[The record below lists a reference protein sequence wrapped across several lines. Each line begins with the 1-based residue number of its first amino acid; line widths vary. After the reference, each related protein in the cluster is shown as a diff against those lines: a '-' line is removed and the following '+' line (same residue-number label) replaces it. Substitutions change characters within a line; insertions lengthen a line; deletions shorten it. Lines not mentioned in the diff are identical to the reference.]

1 MRINDF
7 CKQFSESEAFR
18 KKSRLLI
25 IPNQQ
30 ENAQVRSFL
39 AESPLAEKVRI
50 SECITQNKFLPAPRR
65 LFVDLEQKIRD
76 VNQAGKTAF
85 VTGLDAIMELWALP
99 LAAEGYGILRDLLGE
114 QELSCLFLSVQ
125 YGENAQTAFESN
137 PRYKEGQTIL
147 RVGEEASSEVPRRT
161 IRIIAKEFRYD
172 PIQGSVLDSLSA
184 FIREHENGLLADVAN
199 ICVDS
204 NGQPLAGIREDLLQ
218 VHSRQLFLKVF
229 CALDAEL
236 SEQAID
242 WLYGEIHETP
252 GNALAFIQRRFC
264 KHGVTSPETLKT
276 APQQIVQV
284 SQAEPQ
290 VSELLVWML
299 KSSLPEGSYL
309 HEVLSDPD
317 FKREQFLNF
326 YVCEALNLLEHPRS
340 QEFAEERKA
349 GLQQIGTDFVSGELA
364 QFIRQSRDYP
374 EEQIVPWL
382 NLQTDMEK
390 HELLRRFMASSA
402 AKVPPAILK
411 VYPLLRAYMEPY
423 KLGLVELNGYFD
435 EYRMLK
441 IKNLVT
447 QEFCERAKQIQIHLP
462 GISTRDAL
470 VQQYAGQE
478 DTALLVVDGL
488 GAEYLPLLIS
498 LAQRRNL
505 GILTAEPAFVRLPT
519 STEFNSIQWPN
530 ERRLQEIKSLD
541 NNLHNGAEMHT
552 VKPQEEDFAASLEIF
567 EEQILPAA
575 AKAMTRFSQVVLT
588 SDHGATRLAACASQ
602 QGMAQTIPMPDGC
615 EISDWRYTKKISGME
630 MDSALMENLAGTHW
644 IVKGYDRLPKKGP
657 KLHEMHGGATYE
669 ECLVPFIVFKQGAV
683 FVPKAQQTHDT
694 GSEFVENSDFDL

>member
-1 MRINDF
+1 MRVNDF
-7 CKQFSESEAFR
+7 CKHFSESEAFR

-39 AESPLAEKVRI
+39 TESPLAEKVRI
-50 SECITQNKFLPAPRR
+50 SDSITQNRFLPAPGR

-76 VNQAGKTAF
+76 VNHAGKTAF
-85 VTGLDAIMELWALP
+85 VTGLDAVMELWTLP
-99 LAAEGYGILRDLLGE
+99 LSTEGYGILRDLLGKR
-114 QELSCLFLSVQ
+114 ELNCLFLSTQ

-137 PRYKEGQTIL
+137 PRFKEGQTIL
-147 RVGEEASSEVPRRT
+147 RVGEEASSDAPHHT

-218 VHSRQLFLKVF
+218 IHSRKLFLKVF
-229 CALDAEL
+229 CALDVEL
-236 SEQAID
+236 SEPAID
-242 WLYGEIHETP
+242 WLYGKIHKTP
-252 GNALAFIQRRFC
+252 GNALAFIQKYFC
-264 KHGVTSPETLKT
+264 KHGVSSPETLKT
-276 APQQIVQV
+276 APQQIVKV
-284 SQAEPQ
+284 FQAEPQ
-290 VSELLVWML
+290 VGELLVWML
-299 KSSLPEGSYL
+299 KRSLLEGSYL
-309 HEVLSDPD
+309 YEVLSNPG
-317 FKREQFLNF
+317 FKCEQFLNS
-326 YVCEALNLLEHPRS
+326 YVCEALDLLEHPRS

-349 GLQQIGTDFVSGELA
+349 GLQQIGTNLVSGELA
-364 QFIRQSRDYP
+364 QFIRQSRGYM

-411 VYPLLRAYMEPY
+411 VYPLLQAYMEPY
-423 KLGLVELNGYFD
+423 ELGMVELNGYFD

-441 IKNLVT
+441 IKNKVT
-447 QEFCERAKQIQIHLP
+447 KEFCERAKQIQIHLP
-462 GISTRDAL
+462 GISTRDSL
-470 VQQYAGQE
+470 VKQYAGQE

-488 GAEYLPLLIS
+488 GVEYLPILIS
-498 LAQRRNL
+498 LAQKWNL
-505 GILTAEPAFVRLPT
+505 GIFTAEPAFVRLPT
-519 STEFNSIQWPN
+519 STKFNSIQWPE
-530 ERRLQEIKSLD
+530 ERRRQEIKSLD
-541 NNLHNGAEMHT
+541 NNLHNGSEMHA
-552 VKPQEEDFAASLEIF
+552 VKPWEEDFAASLEIF
-567 EEQILPAA
+567 EKILSIVAET
-575 AKAMTRFSQVVLT
+575 MTQSSQVVLT

-615 EISDWRYTKKISGME
+615 EISDWRYTTKIPGME
-630 MDSALMENLAGTHW
+630 MNSALMENMAGTHW
-644 IVKGYDRLPKKGP
+644 VVKGYDRLPKKGP

-669 ECLVPFIVFKQGAV
+669 ECLVPFIVFRQGAI
-683 FVPKAQQTHDT
+683 FVPKAQQVRDT
-694 GSEFVENSDFDL
+694 GSEYVENSDFDL

>member
-18 KKSRLLI
+18 RKSRLLV

-30 ENAQVRSFL
+30 ECEQIRSYF
-39 AESPLAEKVRI
+39 AESPFVEKVRI
-50 SECITQNKFLPAPRR
+50 SDCITRNDFLPAPKR
-65 LFVDLEQKIRD
+65 LFIDLEEKIKA
-76 VNQAGKTAF
+76 VNQTGKIAL
-85 VTGLDAIMELWALP
+85 VPGLDAIMELWTIPFAK
-99 LAAEGYGILRDLLGE
+99 EGYVILRDLLE
-114 QELSCLFLSVQ
+114 KQNLNCIFLAIQ
-125 YGENAQTAFESN
+125 YDENAQTAFESN

-147 RVGEEASSEVPRRT
+147 RVGEEASSEVTRHT
-161 IRIIAKEFRYD
+161 IRLIDKEFKND
-172 PIQGSVLDSLSA
+172 PIPGSVLNSLSA
-184 FIREHENGLLADVAN
+184 FIREHENGLLAEVAN

-204 NGQPLAGIREDLLQ
+204 NGHALAGIREELLQ
-218 VHSRQLFLKVF
+218 IHSRDLFLKAF
-229 CALDAEL
+229 CALDADL
-236 SEQAID
+236 SESAID
-242 WLYGEIHETP
+242 WLYEEIHDTP
-252 GNALAFIQRRFC
+252 GNALAFIQKRFC
-264 KHGVTSPETLKT
+264 KQGVTSPETLKT
-276 APQQIVQV
+276 APQQIF
-284 SQAEPQ
+284 QAKSHIGEI
-290 VSELLVWML
+290 LVWML

-309 HEVLSDPD
+309 HEVLLDPD

-340 QEFAEERKA
+340 QEFAAERKA
-349 GLQQIGTDFVSGELA
+349 GVQQIGTELVSGELA

-390 HELLRRFMASSA
+390 HELLRRFMASGA
-402 AKVPPAILK
+402 AKVPQAVLK

-441 IKNLVT
+441 LKNIVT

-470 VQQYAGQE
+470 VQQYVGQD

-488 GAEYLPLLIS
+488 GAEYLPLLIA
-498 LAQRRNL
+498 LAQKRNL
-505 GILTAEPAFVRLPT
+505 GILSAEPAFVRLPT
-519 STEFNSIQWPN
+519 STEFNSIQWPK
-530 ERRLQEIKSLD
+530 ERRLPEIKSLD
-541 NNLHNGAEMHT
+541 NNLHNGVEMHT

-567 EEQILPAA
+567 EEQIMPAA
-575 AKAMTRFSQVVLT
+575 AKAMTHFSQVVLT

-602 QGMAQTIPMPDGC
+602 QGMARTIPMPEGC
-615 EISDWRYTKKISGME
+615 EISDWRYTKKLPGME
-630 MDSALMENLAGTHW
+630 MNSELMENLAGTHW

-669 ECLVPFIVFKQGAV
+669 ECLVPFIVFKQDAV
-683 FVPKAQQTHDT
+683 FIPKAQQTQSTD
-694 GSEFVENSDFDL
+694 SEFIENSDFDL

>member
-30 ENAQVRSFL
+30 ENAQIRSFL
-39 AESPLAEKVRI
+39 AESPLVEKVRI
-50 SECITQNKFLPAPRR
+50 SKCITQNKFLPAPKR

-76 VNQAGKTAF
+76 VNQTGKTAF
-85 VTGLDAIMELWALP
+85 VTGLDAIMELWTLP
-99 LAAEGYGILRDLLGE
+99 LAAEGYEILRDLLGKP
-114 QELSCLFLSVQ
+114 ELNCLFLSIQ
-125 YGENAQTAFESN
+125 YGENALAAFESN

-161 IRIIAKEFRYD
+161 IRLVDKEFRND
-172 PIQGSVLDSLSA
+172 PIPGSVLGSLSK
-184 FIREHENGLLADVAN
+184 FIQEHEDGLLADVAN

-204 NGQPLAGIREDLLQ
+204 NGQDLAGIREELLQ
-218 VHSRQLFLKVF
+218 IHSRKLFLKVF
-229 CALDAEL
+229 CALDADL
-236 SEQAID
+236 SERAID
-242 WLYGEIHETP
+242 WLYGEIHENP

-264 KHGVTSPETLKT
+264 KQGVTSPETLKT
-276 APQQIVQV
+276 APQQIF
-284 SQAEPQ
+284 QAEPQ
-290 VSELLVWML
+290 IAELLVWML
-299 KSSLPEGSYL
+299 KSSLPDGSYL

-326 YVCEALNLLEHPRS
+326 YVCEALNLLEHPRV

-349 GLQQIGTDFVSGELA
+349 GLQQIGTELVSGELA
-364 QFIRQSRDYP
+364 QFIRQSRDFP

-447 QEFCERAKQIQIHLP
+447 QEFCEQAKQIQIHLP

-470 VQQYAGQE
+470 VQQYVGQE
-478 DTALLVVDGL
+478 DTALLIVDGL

-498 LAQRRNL
+498 LAQKRNL

-519 STEFNSIQWPN
+519 STEFNSIQWPA
-530 ERRLQEIKSLD
+530 ERRWPEIKSLD

-567 EEQILPAA
+567 EEQILPAV

-602 QGMAQTIPMPDGC
+602 QGMAQTIPMPEGC
-615 EISDWRYTKKISGME
+615 EISDWRYTKKIPGME
-630 MDSALMENLAGTHW
+630 MNSALMENLAGTHW
-644 IVKGYDRLPKKGP
+644 VVKGYDRLPKKGP

-669 ECLVPFIVFKQGAV
+669 ECLVPFIVFKPGAV
-683 FVPKAQQTHDT
+683 FVPKAQQTRDT

>member
-30 ENAQVRSFL
+30 ENAQIRSFL
-39 AESPLAEKVRI
+39 AESPLVEKVRI
-50 SECITQNKFLPAPRR
+50 SECITQNKFLPAPKR

-76 VNQAGKTAF
+76 VNQMGKTAF
-85 VTGLDAIMELWALP
+85 VTGLDAILELWTLP
-99 LAAEGYGILRDLLGE
+99 LTTEGYEILRDLLGKP
-114 QELSCLFLSVQ
+114 ELSCLFLSIQ

-147 RVGEEASSEVPRRT
+147 RVGEGASSEVPRRT
-161 IRIIAKEFRYD
+161 IRLVDKEFRND
-172 PIQGSVLDSLSA
+172 PIPGSVLGSLSK
-184 FIREHENGLLADVAN
+184 FIQEHEDGLLADVAN

-204 NGQPLAGIREDLLQ
+204 NGQNLAGIREELLQ
-218 VHSRQLFLKVF
+218 IHSRKLFLKVF
-229 CALDAEL
+229 CALDADL

-252 GNALAFIQRRFC
+252 GNALAFIQGRFC
-264 KHGVTSPETLKT
+264 KQGVTAPETLKT
-276 APQQIVQV
+276 APQQIF
-284 SQAEPQ
+284 QAEPQ
-290 VSELLVWML
+290 IAELLVWML
-299 KSSLPEGSYL
+299 KSSLPDGSYL
-309 HEVLSDPD
+309 HEVLSNPD

-326 YVCEALNLLEHPRS
+326 YVCEALNLLEHPRV

-349 GLQQIGTDFVSGELA
+349 GLRQIGTELVSGELA

-374 EEQIVPWL
+374 EEQIIPWL

-435 EYRMLK
+435 EYRMQK

-470 VQQYAGQE
+470 IQQYVGQE

-498 LAQRRNL
+498 LAQKRNL

-519 STEFNSIQWPN
+519 STEFNSIQWPD
-530 ERRLQEIKSLD
+530 ERRLPEIKSLD

-567 EEQILPAA
+567 EEQILPTA
-575 AKAMTRFSQVVLT
+575 AKAMTRYSQVVLT

-602 QGMAQTIPMPDGC
+602 RGMAQTIPMPEGC
-615 EISDWRYTKKISGME
+615 EISDWRYTKKIPGME
-630 MDSALMENLAGTHW
+630 MNSALMENLAGTHW

-683 FVPKAQQTHDT
+683 FVPKAQQTRDT

>member
-30 ENAQVRSFL
+30 ENAQIRSFL
-39 AESPLAEKVRI
+39 AESPLVEKVRI
-50 SECITQNKFLPAPRR
+50 SECITQNKFLPAPKR

-76 VNQAGKTAF
+76 VNQTGKTAF
-85 VTGLDAIMELWALP
+85 VTGLDAILELWTLP
-99 LAAEGYGILRDLLGE
+99 LAAEGYEILRDLLGKP
-114 QELSCLFLSVQ
+114 ELSCLFLSIQ

-147 RVGEEASSEVPRRT
+147 RVGEEASSEAPRHT
-161 IRIIAKEFRYD
+161 IRLIDKEFKND
-172 PIQGSVLDSLSA
+172 PIPGSVLGSLSK
-184 FIREHENGLLADVAN
+184 FIQEHEDGLLADVAN

-204 NGQPLAGIREDLLQ
+204 NGQNLAGIREELLQ
-218 VHSRQLFLKVF
+218 IHSRRLFLRVF
-229 CALDAEL
+229 CALDADL

-252 GNALAFIQRRFC
+252 GNALAFLQGRFC
-264 KHGVTSPETLKT
+264 KQGVTSPETLKT
-276 APQQIVQV
+276 APQQIF
-284 SQAEPQ
+284 QADPQ
-290 VSELLVWML
+290 IAELLVWML
-299 KSSLPEGSYL
+299 KSSLPDGSYL
-309 HEVLSDPD
+309 HEVLSNPD
-317 FKREQFLNF
+317 FKREQFVNF
-326 YVCEALNLLEHPRS
+326 YVCEALNLLEHPRA

-349 GLQQIGTDFVSGELA
+349 GLQQIGTELVSGELA

-447 QEFCERAKQIQIHLP
+447 PAFCERAKQIQIHLP

-470 VQQYAGQE
+470 VQQYVGQE

-498 LAQRRNL
+498 LAQKRNL
-505 GILTAEPAFVRLPT
+505 GILAAEPAFVRLPT
-519 STEFNSIQWPN
+519 STEFNSIQWPD
-530 ERRLQEIKSLD
+530 ERRLPEIKSLD

-567 EEQILPAA
+567 EEQILPTV

-588 SDHGATRLAACASQ
+588 SDHGATRLAACANQ
-602 QGMAQTIPMPDGC
+602 LGMAQTIPMPDGC
-615 EISDWRYTKKISGME
+615 EISDWRYTKKIPGME
-630 MDSALMENLAGTHW
+630 MNGALIENLAGTHW